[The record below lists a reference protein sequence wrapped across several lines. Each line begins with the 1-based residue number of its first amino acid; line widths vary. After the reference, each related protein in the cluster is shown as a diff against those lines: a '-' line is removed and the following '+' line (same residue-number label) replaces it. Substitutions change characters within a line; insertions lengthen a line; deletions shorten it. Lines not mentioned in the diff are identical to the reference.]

1 MFQKRILIYCC
12 LLGLLLNLFRR
23 VYKSAK
29 QVGGCFNRRQCQEDI
44 FIFPTACSKTQVEHN
59 VGELSQRGG
68 ISKATRCPSEP
79 FFIDYF
85 ITSERRRKGKFTF
98 IEVGCNKATDAIMML
113 RMFTQNPRI
122 DLKLWLER
130 TQFMRNPSCDIG
142 WERWH
147 RVEEIRGPAFDY
159 KHYCIEPVRENFEI
173 VKRVSSELEYDEMG
187 LSVHQVAISSS
198 DVPSY
203 VKFPTANGK
212 SGIEKYG
219 IHSLATN
226 KKEVDFY
233 EVKLT
238 SVDKFVRDEGIVN
251 VDILKIDT
259 EGNDSLV
266 LLGSIHTIS
275 TLRPSYITFENH
287 GIGHWKKASL
297 EETIDLLNGL
307 AYTCFWST
315 YDGHLIRITSCWDSS
330 YEYKEWS
337 NVACYNRSDKEFAE
351 IMESYAL

>member
-1 MFQKRILIYCC
+1 
-12 LLGLLLNLFRR
+12 
-23 VYKSAK
+23 
-29 QVGGCFNRRQCQEDI
+29 
-44 FIFPTACSKTQVEHN
+44 
-59 VGELSQRGG
+59 
-68 ISKATRCPSEP
+68 
-79 FFIDYF
+79 
-85 ITSERRRKGKFTF
+85 
-98 IEVGCNKATDAIMML
+98 
-113 RMFTQNPRI
+113 
-122 DLKLWLER
+122 
-130 TQFMRNPSCDIG
+130 
-142 WERWH
+142 
-147 RVEEIRGPAFDY
+147 
-159 KHYCIEPVRENFEI
+159 
-173 VKRVSSELEYDEMG
+173 MG

-337 NVACYNRSDKEFAE
+337 NVACYNKSDKEFAE